1 MSTTMNTSNMLTE
14 IKNMIN
20 ENEYFKD
27 LLKEQAG
34 KIEELKQFIKKADE
48 EQISK
53 HLEDEI
59 QRVGAV
65 LNEAEK
71 PSLFETTA
79 RTKTFTLNQEIAEHL
94 TELGEMTSDFYKT
107 ATYERAA
114 DIIATLPYVVQ
125 NGESLLKINGIGKGI
140 ASKVDQFLDEYFD
153 DAESVASNEGQILEE
168 SDDVNNFSEDDESN
182 SENDT
187 DEEYFVSHN
196 DTLTEALDSLAYF
209 EEDPHKA
216 AAYDNAAYAVQHLPF
231 KITSGDELVKGPKKV
246 KGIGKGIARKIDEF
260 LETGKIEKLEKYRKS
275 YPDQSDDE
283 DLFATLTMNVPLVA
297 HIHKLAHE
305 EEDKFKS
312 MAYKK
317 AARAI
322 DLLNFTVTNGKEL
335 SEGPKKVKG
344 IGKSIAK
351 KIDEFLAPRKKISVE
366 LESNPVSTNEEIAW
380 HLEVLASLEAEDH
393 GSQDPHKIR
402 AYRNAAE
409 AIRGLDFEVTNGA
422 DISQGPRKVKG
433 IGKSIAAKIDE
444 LIVTGKIQRIRD
456 LSE

>member
-34 KIEELKQFIKKADE
+34 KIEQLEKMQKESEDLLWRRRLFE
-48 EQISK
+48 ES
-53 HLEDEI
+53 I
-59 QRVGAV
+59 QKVGAV

-71 PSLFETTA
+71 KTSLFETTA

-94 TELGEMTSDFYKT
+94 KELGEMTSDFYKT

-114 DIIATLPYVVQ
+114 EIIATLDYEVH
-125 NGESLLKINGIGKGI
+125 NGESLLKIDGIGKGI
-140 ASKVDQFLDEYFD
+140 ASKIDLFLAEYFED
-153 DAESVASNEGQILEE
+153 SESVASNDPE
-168 SDDVNNFSEDDESN
+168 SDDEDVNNFSEDEES
-182 SENDT
+182 DT
-187 DEEYFVSHN
+187 DDEDYFVSHN
-196 DTLTEALDSLAYF
+196 EELTEALDSLAYF

>member
-20 ENEYFKD
+20 ENEYLTD
-27 LLKEQAG
+27 LCKEQAR
-34 KIEELKQFIKKADE
+34 KIEELKQLIRKADE
-48 EQISK
+48 ERISK
-53 HLEDEI
+53 LLEESI
-59 QRVGAV
+59 QKVGAV

-94 TELGEMTSDFYKT
+94 KELGEMTSDFYKT

-125 NGESLLKINGIGKGI
+125 NGESLLKIDGIGKGI
-140 ASKVDQFLDEYFD
+140 ASKVDLFLTEFFEDS
-153 DAESVASNEGQILEE
+153 ESVASNDPESDDEDEE
-168 SDDVNNFSEDDESN
+168 SDTDDE
-182 SENDT
+182 D
-187 DEEYFVSHN
+187 YFVSHN
-196 DTLTEALDSLAYF
+196 EELAEALDSIAYF

-246 KGIGKGIARKIDEF
+246 KGIGKGIAKKIDEF
-260 LETGKIEKLEKYRKS
+260 IETGKIEKLEKYMKS
-275 YPDQSDDE
+275 YPDDSDDE
-283 DLFATLTMNVPLVA
+283 DFFAVLTMNVPLVA

-305 EEDKFKS
+305 EEDHFKS

-317 AARAI
+317 AAHAI

-351 KIDEFLAPRKKISVE
+351 KIDDFLAPRKKISVE

-380 HLEVLASLEAEDH
+380 NLEVLASLEAEDH

>member
-1 MSTTMNTSNMLTE
+1 MSTTMTILTD
-14 IKNMIN
+14 IKNLVS
-20 ENEYFKD
+20 EHEYLTD
-27 LLKEQAG
+27 LCKEQAG
-34 KIEELKQFIKKADE
+34 KIEQLEKMQKESEDLLWRRRLFE
-48 EQISK
+48 ES
-53 HLEDEI
+53 I
-59 QRVGAV
+59 QKVGAV

-71 PSLFETTA
+71 KTSLFETTA

-94 TELGEMTSDFYKT
+94 KELGEMTSDFYKT

-114 DIIATLPYVVQ
+114 EIIATLDYEVH
-125 NGESLLKINGIGKGI
+125 NGESLLKIDGIGKGI
-140 ASKVDQFLDEYFD
+140 ASKIDLFLAEYFED
-153 DAESVASNEGQILEE
+153 SESVASNDPE
-168 SDDVNNFSEDDESN
+168 SDDEDVNNFSEDEES
-182 SENDT
+182 DT
-187 DEEYFVSHN
+187 DDEDYFVSHN
-196 DTLTEALDSLAYF
+196 EELTEALDSLAYF

-351 KIDEFLAPRKKISVE
+351 KIDDFLAPRKKISVE

-380 HLEVLASLEAEDH
+380 NLEVLASLEAEDH

-409 AIRGLDFEVTNGA
+409 AIRGLDFEVTNGS